1 MASAGLPHKNWSKNM
16 TYEQKFAEFERQNFR
31 VPDFQS
37 SNIASDTEQTFI
49 IFGKS
54 STPEANFDGYAEL
67 ESDP

>member
-1 MASAGLPHKNWSKNM
+1 M